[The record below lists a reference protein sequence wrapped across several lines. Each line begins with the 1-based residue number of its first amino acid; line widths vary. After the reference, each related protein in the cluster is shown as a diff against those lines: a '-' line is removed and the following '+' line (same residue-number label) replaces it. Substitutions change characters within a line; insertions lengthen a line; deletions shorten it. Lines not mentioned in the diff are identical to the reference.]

1 MNYLDDVFADFKD
14 ADNQQR
20 LGLYLHHRDL
30 RPDFDKIEHEEL
42 TPEKADI
49 TDSQKLELSPDNIVG
64 QQSPFMRMKRWCFSI
79 LS

>member
-1 MNYLDDVFADFKD
+1 MNYLDNVFADFKD

-30 RPDFDKIEHEEL
+30 RSDFDKIEHEEL
-42 TPEKADI
+42 ISEKAEK
-49 TDSQKLELSPDNIVG
+49 TDSQNVEHIPGNTVR
-64 QQSPFMRMKRWCFSI
+64 QQSPFMKMKRWCFSI

>member
-1 MNYLDDVFADFKD
+1 MNYLDNVFADFKD

-30 RPDFDKIEHEEL
+30 RADFDKIENEEVI
-42 TPEKADI
+42 PEKAKSSA
-49 TDSQKLELSPDNIVG
+49 SQKSAFKPVNTKEV
-64 QQSPFMRMKRWCFSI
+64 QSPFVRMKRWCFSI